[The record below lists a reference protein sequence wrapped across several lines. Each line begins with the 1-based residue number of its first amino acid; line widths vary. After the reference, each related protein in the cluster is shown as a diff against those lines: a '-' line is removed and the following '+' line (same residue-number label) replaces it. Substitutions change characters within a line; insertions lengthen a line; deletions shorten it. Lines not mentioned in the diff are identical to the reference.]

1 MDKFETFFRE
11 LYSDTHKTLDKVQ
24 KDGYVELADSLT
36 VFGTEGDK
44 TQTRG
49 GIFVPVHYLSF

>member
-1 MDKFETFFRE
+1 MSYQDHRKP
-11 LYSDTHKTLDKVQ
+11 
-24 KDGYVELADSLT
+24 GLT

-44 TQTRG
+44 TRTRG

>member
-1 MDKFETFFRE
+1 MKAQLSVALLSGFIGAKLNFM
-11 LYSDTHKTLDKVQ
+11 
-24 KDGYVELADSLT
+24 VENFPLT

-44 TQTRG
+44 TRTRG